1 MGGIAVRLDLIR
13 EEREAQACSVEL
25 QRVVVTALQGL
36 EARVAAVAAVVLCLL
51 AEVDLEPFRPALLS
65 AGPGLTTATLTEHS
79 QRGFVVAA
87 ACLAQLEGEI

>member
-25 QRVVVTALQGL
+25 QRGVVTALQGPQ
-36 EARVAAVAAVVLCLL
+36 ARVAAVALVVRLL

-65 AGPGLTTATLTEHS
+65 AGPGLATATLTEHS
-79 QRGFVVAA
+79 QRGLVVAA
-87 ACLAQLEGEI
+87 ACVAQLEGEI

>member
-1 MGGIAVRLDLIR
+1 MRLDLIR

-36 EARVAAVAAVVLCLL
+36 QTRVAAVAVTVLSLL

-65 AGPGLTTATLTEHS
+65 AGPGLATATLTEHS
-79 QRGFVVAA
+79 QRGLVVAA